1 MNTHEVAD
9 ALAQVYDPELGVDL
23 VSLGLIYGIETE
35 PERVRV
41 EMTMTSASCPM
52 GGAMLEAVG
61 RVLHHLWPQAKIEV
75 MPVFDP
81 PWDVGMVNEQG
92 RHWLGMPPAK
102 PGPRA

>member
-1 MNTHEVAD
+1 MNTEEVAG

-23 VSLGLIYGIETE
+23 VSLGLIYAIETE

-52 GGAMLEAVG
+52 SGAMLEAVG
-61 RVLHHLWPQAKIEV
+61 RVLHHLWPAARVEV
-75 MPVFDP
+75 VPVFDP

-92 RHWLGMPPAK
+92 RRWLGLPAVTSK
-102 PGPRA
+102 TGA